1 MEEYRNQVQQMYDEW
16 LMKTENRNISYGEIA
31 YIQSLDEKG
40 LTELVNELQYELY
53 EKEYDE

>member
-16 LMKTENRNISYGEIA
+16 LMKTENRNISYGEMA
-31 YIQSLDEKG
+31 YIQNLDEKE

-53 EKEYDE
+53 EKEYE